1 MTIILDNYTLPK
13 TGHVELNLSF
23 DIVISAE
30 EAQKKVRWWLRD
42 HVGMLL
48 DADTPILMIG
58 EKTLWRVP
66 IYISFSHTG
75 RFCDLGSANVDAST
89 GEIVDPEGVKK
100 TLEDYYEKEV
110 KDRVPPYKPRQ
121 RESISDEY
129 IPKHIPPA
137 PISKFSRLKD
147 GEA

>member
-1 MTIILDNYTLPK
+1 MRLGSAYGIGLLALNETQATARDVQRRRALPW
-13 TGHVELNLSF
+13 LLRRPPL
-23 DIVISAE
+23 
-30 EAQKKVRWWLRD
+30 RWWLRD

-100 TLEDYYEKEV
+100 TLEDYYEK
-110 KDRVPPYKPRQ
+110 
-121 RESISDEY
+121 
-129 IPKHIPPA
+129 
-137 PISKFSRLKD
+137 
-147 GEA
+147 